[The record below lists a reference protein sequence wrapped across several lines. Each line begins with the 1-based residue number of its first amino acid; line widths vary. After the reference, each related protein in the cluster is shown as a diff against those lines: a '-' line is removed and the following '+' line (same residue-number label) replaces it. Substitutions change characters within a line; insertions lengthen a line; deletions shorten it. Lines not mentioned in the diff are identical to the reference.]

1 MQLFIDLVQVIAI
14 AILAYSN
21 YKNAK
26 VNEKLAYTISFIN
39 RELTYIYEV
48 MAMTIEH
55 LIPLEEEEDTP
66 VKT

>member
-1 MQLFIDLVQVIAI
+1 MQLFIDLVQVIA
-14 AILAYSN
+14 
-21 YKNAK
+21 NAK